1 MNAVVTPLTD
11 VWNTQCREV
20 NMDTHTTLVNVSGGL
35 NLDQILKLF
44 DSVRFSIDEHTLL
57 RTITPPVENLRSLYT
72 AEAAGLT
79 LKLWGVSCK
88 YNSYG
93 QYLIIK
99 VLNDYRKQSDF
110 IAQIRQHS
118 KYFTHGPNP
127 LTMMDINLM
136 IDDVGR
142 LDWWQ
147 IEFLFLI
154 DNLVL
159 NHNTDV
165 AEKEK

>member
-1 MNAVVTPLTD
+1 
-11 VWNTQCREV
+11 
-20 NMDTHTTLVNVSGGL
+20 
-35 NLDQILKLF
+35 
-44 DSVRFSIDEHTLL
+44 
-57 RTITPPVENLRSLYT
+57 
-72 AEAAGLT
+72 
-79 LKLWGVSCK
+79 
-88 YNSYG
+88 
-93 QYLIIK
+93 
-99 VLNDYRKQSDF
+99 
-110 IAQIRQHS
+110 
-118 KYFTHGPNP
+118 
-127 LTMMDINLM
+127 MMDINLM